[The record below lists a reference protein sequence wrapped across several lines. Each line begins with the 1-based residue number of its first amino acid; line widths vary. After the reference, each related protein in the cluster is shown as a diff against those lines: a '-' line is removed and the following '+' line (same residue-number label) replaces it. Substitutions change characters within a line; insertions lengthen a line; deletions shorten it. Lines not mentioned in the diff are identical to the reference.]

1 MPVVDVM
8 DRDLVDKLMEYSLMS
23 PQPMSIEE
31 MIECGDRS
39 IYSEEASFTFLKKE
53 MAIRIAHMIME
64 LQRLPKDLHEEEV
77 CMKTMDK
84 YSTTF
89 KEVIEF
95 QDMEPSD
102 VVLKNFKGKLVTFR
116 NRHKDTTLE
125 MGQACKAMKE
135 KKEKSATKDDI
146 DQLFSS
152 FRIVLDRFFT
162 SRISIHMI
170 TNHHLELFSKDR
182 VQNSEMG
189 LIRRKCDI
197 RSILSDVV
205 DEVTMYMENVY
216 MACPKVDIKMYKN
229 AREITEPVE
238 GALVPGHLTFI
249 FTEVLKNS
257 MRATVE
263 HHFKDL
269 ENLPPVTA
277 TICQADDYFTIK
289 ISDCGGGMDRD
300 SAAKCFMYQYSTP
313 SKYCEGQFCLFL
325 TGSGLPMARLYAR
338 YFQGEIKMASYEG
351 YGTDVYIYL
360 SAVPH
365 VARESLPVYKRE
377 TRSALEWDQWEQDW
391 SSWSGTSMMHNMA
404 SSSSFLVSN
413 EEST

>member
-1 MPVVDVM
+1 MPVNEIM
-8 DRDLVDKLMEYSLMS
+8 EPDLVDKLMEYSLMS

-39 IYSEEASFTFLKKE
+39 LYTEADSFTYLKKE

-84 YSTTF
+84 YCTTF

-102 VVLKNFKGKLVTFR
+102 VVLKIFKGKLVIFR
-116 NRHKDTTLE
+116 DRHQDTDLE
-125 MGQACKAMKE
+125 IGQACQAMKD
-135 KKEKSATKDDI
+135 KKEKSASKDDV

-170 TNHHLELFSKDR
+170 TDHHLELFSKDR
-182 VQNSEMG
+182 IQNSEIG
-189 LIRRKCDI
+189 LIRRRCDI
-197 RSILSDVV
+197 RSILSDAV
-205 DEVTMYMENVY
+205 DDVTTYMENLY
-216 MACPKVDIKMYKN
+216 MDCPKVDIRMYKN
-229 AREITEPVE
+229 AREITKPVE
-238 GALVPGHLTFI
+238 GALVPKHLTYI
-249 FTEVLKNS
+249 FREVLKNS

-263 HHFKDL
+263 HHFMDL
-269 ENLPPVTA
+269 KNIPPVTA
-277 TICQADDYFTIK
+277 IICQADDYFTIK

-313 SKYCEGQFCLFL
+313 SKSCENGKLFL
-325 TGSGLPMARLYAR
+325 EGRTGCGLPMARLYAR
-338 YFQGEIKMASYEG
+338 YFQGDIKMASYE
-351 YGTDVYIYL
+351 VRIYAKFL
-360 SAVPH
+360 AP
-365 VARESLPVYKRE
+365 
-377 TRSALEWDQWEQDW
+377 
-391 SSWSGTSMMHNMA
+391 SGA
-404 SSSSFLVSN
+404 Q
-413 EEST
+413 EKC